1 MYSLAVE
8 MADRVSARR
17 ASANSFFLTLQTG
30 LVAGLALFATRVS
43 DSGGQAAPDRFVLV
57 VAAFAGVLLAGAWWL
72 LLRSYRKLN
81 SAKFT
86 VINRIEQDHF
96 TVRPFVDE
104 WVVLRPNTDPPT
116 KLKWRD
122 RYAEL
127 GFIEQ
132 VTPVAFGVVYLVLAT
147 YLVVR

>member
-1 MYSLAVE
+1 MTGQATSSEATVLVVYSLAVE

-43 DSGGQAAPDRFVLV
+43 DNGDQAAPDRFVLV

-81 SAKFT
+81 AAKFT
-86 VINRIEQDHF
+86 VIN
-96 TVRPFVDE
+96 T
-104 WVVLRPNTDPPT
+104 LR
-116 KLKWRD
+116 
-122 RYAEL
+122 
-127 GFIEQ
+127 
-132 VTPVAFGVVYLVLAT
+132 
-147 YLVVR
+147 